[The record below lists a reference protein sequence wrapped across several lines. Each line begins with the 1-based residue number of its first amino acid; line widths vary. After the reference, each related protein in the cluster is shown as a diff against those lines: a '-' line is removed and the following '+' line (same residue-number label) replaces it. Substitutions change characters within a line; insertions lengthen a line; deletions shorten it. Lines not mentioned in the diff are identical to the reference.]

1 MSRKSNLIHQFL
13 KELQKE
19 TKFSESKSQAKADN
33 RMKAAKNH
41 EKYEQVKGIYSY
53 KTYKDYAKAVKTFA
67 AYVTQKHTEVKT
79 MEQAKKYVP
88 EYMESLKERGLSAWT
103 QHMYLYAL
111 RSCYRCDVRDFDVTL
126 PERKRADVIRCRDA
140 ESNVLRNDERYQDII
155 KMAIATGA
163 RRNELLRLRKED
175 FREQTDENG
184 NKTGHMEVYK
194 RGKNGYEKWCLVNP
208 KYTTWLKTYLTF
220 KEEVNAGKE
229 KRIYEK
235 RDIPQGLPV
244 HDLRAD
250 YAKDLYEYYER
261 NGYAD
266 GRIYR
271 CRGELNGIT
280 YDKGILEKVSEN
292 LQHHRNNVVVSYLF
306 KK

>member
-1 MSRKSNLIHQFL
+1 
-13 KELQKE
+13 
-19 TKFSESKSQAKADN
+19 
-33 RMKAAKNH
+33 
-41 EKYEQVKGIYSY
+41 
-53 KTYKDYAKAVKTFA
+53 
-67 AYVTQKHTEVKT
+67 

-88 EYMESLKERGLSAWT
+88 EYMENLKTRGLSAWT
-103 QHMYLYAL
+103 QHMYLYAI
-111 RSCYRCDVRDFDVTL
+111 RSCYHCDVKEFDVTL

-140 ESNVLRNDERYQDII
+140 ESNILRNDERYQDII
-155 KMAIATGA
+155 KMGIATGA

-175 FREQTDENG
+175 FREQVNEAG
-184 NKTGHMEVYK
+184 EKTGLMEVYK

-208 KYTTWLKTYLTF
+208 KYTGWVKVYLTF
-220 KEEVNAGKE
+220 KEETETGGE
-229 KRIYEK
+229 KRLFEK
-235 RDIPQGLPV
+235 REIPQGLPI

-271 CRGELNGIT
+271 CRAELNGIA
-280 YDKGILEKVSEN
+280 YDKGILEAVSEN

>member
-1 MSRKSNLIHQFL
+1 MSRKSNLVHQFL

-19 TKFSESKSQAKADN
+19 TKFSEKKSQAKAAE
-33 RMKAAKNH
+33 RKKAAEKH
-41 EKYEQVKGIYSY
+41 EKYEQIKGIYSY

-67 AYVTQKHTEVKT
+67 GYVTKNHSEVKT

-88 EYMESLKERGLSAWT
+88 EYMESLKTRGLSAWT

-111 RSCYRCDVRDFDVTL
+111 RSCYHCDVKEFDVTL

-140 ESNVLRNDERYQDII
+140 ESNILRSDERYQDII
-155 KMAIATGA
+155 KMAVATGA

-175 FREQTDENG
+175 FREQVNEAG
-184 NKTGHMEVYK
+184 EKTGLVEVYK

-208 KYTTWLKTYLTF
+208 KYTGWVKVYLTF
-220 KEEVNAGKE
+220 KEETEAGGE
-229 KRIYEK
+229 KRLFEK
-235 RDIPQGLPV
+235 REIPQGLPV

-250 YAKDLYEYYER
+250 YAKDLYQYFESH
-261 NGYAD
+261 GYAD

-280 YDKGILEKVSEN
+280 YDKGILEAVSEN

-306 KK
+306 KE

>member
-1 MSRKSNLIHQFL
+1 MSRKSNLVHQFL

-19 TKFSESKSQAKADN
+19 TKFSEKKSQAKAAE
-33 RMKAAKNH
+33 RKKAAEKH
-41 EKYEQVKGIYSY
+41 EKYEQIKGIYSY

-67 AYVTQKHTEVKT
+67 AYVTKNHSEVKT

-88 EYMESLKERGLSAWT
+88 EYMENLKTRGLSAWT
-103 QHMYLYAL
+103 QHMYLYAI
-111 RSCYRCDVRDFDVTL
+111 RSCYHCDVKEFDVTL

-140 ESNVLRNDERYQDII
+140 ESNILRSDERYQDII
-155 KMAIATGA
+155 KMAVATGA

-175 FREQTDENG
+175 FREQTDANG
-184 NKTGHMEVYK
+184 NKTGLMEVYK

-208 KYTTWLKTYLTF
+208 KYTGWVKVYLTF
-220 KEEVNAGKE
+220 KEETETGGE
-229 KRIYEK
+229 KRLFEK
-235 RDIPQGLPV
+235 REIPQGLPV

-250 YAKDLYEYYER
+250 YAKDLYQYFESH
-261 NGYAD
+261 GYAD

-280 YDKGILEKVSEN
+280 YDKGILEAVSEN

-306 KK
+306 KE